1 MKEEFLHYVW
11 KYQLLNISSL
21 ETTQKETLSVL
32 FPGIHNHDSGPDF
45 LNAQIRIED
54 QLWAGN
60 VEIHLKSSDWYWHQ
74 HEIDENYD
82 AVILHVVWDDDV
94 QVFMKNNVPIPTL
107 ELKKVVQKDIYK
119 NYQKLTKVSIDHIP
133 CEQQIS
139 EVSSF
144 VITNWMERLY
154 IERLERKAI
163 LIQSLLQQT
172 QNDWDAVLFILLA
185 KNFGLNKNGDAF
197 FQLAESIPFSVLRKV
212 GQDEYPLNALLF
224 GQAGFLEKE
233 LETEYGKN
241 LKKEYGYLQKKF
253 DLQSMNSNLFHFFR
267 MRPSNFPTIR
277 LAQFAEVYTRS
288 FQLFTELMEC
298 QSADEVYD
306 LFNVEL
312 NDFWK
317 THYTLSKESKR
328 SHKKL
333 TKSFI
338 DLLIINTIVPL
349 KFCYQQVINQTNAE
363 QLITFLESLQPE
375 KNSAIDIFETLGLKV
390 QNAFQSQALLELKKN
405 YCNQKRCL
413 ECAIGN
419 EILKR

>member
-1 MKEEFLHYVW
+1 
-11 KYQLLNISSL
+11 
-21 ETTQKETLSVL
+21 
-32 FPGIHNHDSGPDF
+32 
-45 LNAQIRIED
+45 
-54 QLWAGN
+54 
-60 VEIHLKSSDWYWHQ
+60 
-74 HEIDENYD
+74 
-82 AVILHVVWDDDV
+82 
-94 QVFMKNNVPIPTL
+94 
-107 ELKKVVQKDIYK
+107 
-119 NYQKLTKVSIDHIP
+119 
-133 CEQQIS
+133 
-139 EVSSF
+139 
-144 VITNWMERLY
+144 
-154 IERLERKAI
+154 
-163 LIQSLLQQT
+163 
-172 QNDWDAVLFILLA
+172 
-185 KNFGLNKNGDAF
+185 
-197 FQLAESIPFSVLRKV
+197 
-212 GQDEYPLNALLF
+212 
-224 GQAGFLEKE
+224 
-233 LETEYGKN
+233 
-241 LKKEYGYLQKKF
+241 
-253 DLQSMNSNLFHFFR
+253 

-306 LFNVEL
+306 LFNIEL